1 MDTLRENNAMVNTK
15 YKTVE
20 KTVKP
25 ATRPQPTNSKRKRK
39 EVSEDP
45 SLHNSVDIGHTFMEE
60 SGRKLRIGVKEF
72 LLPEEKNRLW
82 EMLKGH
88 GKAFAF

>member
-1 MDTLRENNAMVNTK
+1 M
-15 YKTVE
+15 
-20 KTVKP
+20 KP

-72 LLPEEKNRLW
+72 LLPEEKNQFW